1 MRVTLEGVGVTIDST
16 TIVEHIDLVV
26 EPGQMIGLVGPNGSG
41 KSTILRTI
49 YRAIRPVAGLVR
61 LDDDEVWRL
70 SAKKSAQRSAV
81 VAQEA
86 SADFDLS
93 VHEVV
98 AMGRSPHKRMLER
111 DSAGDLGIV
120 VDALARVGMGAFADR
135 LFATLSGGE
144 KQRVLV
150 ARALAQQTRVLI
162 LDEATNH
169 LDISAQLA
177 LMDLVSGL
185 GVTVIAALHDLN
197 LAASYCDRICV
208 IDRGA
213 VVAQGPVDEVMTP
226 GLIAGV
232 FGVSA
237 HCGVHPL
244 TGRLLLTFGP
254 LRSPE
259 VETEREPE
267 KALEESATRHTACAC
282 MTSEATRSHE

>member
-1 MRVTLEGVGVTIDST
+1 MRVTLEGVGVIIDGT
-16 TIVEHIDLVV
+16 AIVEHIDLTV
-26 EPGQMIGLVGPNGSG
+26 EAGQMIGLIGPNGSG

-49 YRAIRPVAGLVR
+49 YRALRPAAGLAR

-70 SAKKSAQRSAV
+70 SARKSAQRSAV

-86 SADFDLS
+86 TADFDLS
-93 VHEVV
+93 VTEVV
-98 AMGRSPHKRMLER
+98 TMGRSPHKRLLER
-111 DSAGDLGIV
+111 DSAEDLEIV

-177 LMDLVSGL
+177 LMDLVRGL

-197 LAASYCDRICV
+197 LAASYCDGICV
-208 IDRGA
+208 VDQGR
-213 VVAQGPVDEVMTP
+213 VVAQGKVDEVMTP
-226 GLIAGV
+226 ELIGRA
-232 FGVSA
+232 FAVSA

-254 LRSPE
+254 LDPPE
-259 VETEREPE
+259 AEAEGDPGP
-267 KALEESATRHTACAC
+267 ASGDQASATEHVPA
-282 MTSEATRSHE
+282 